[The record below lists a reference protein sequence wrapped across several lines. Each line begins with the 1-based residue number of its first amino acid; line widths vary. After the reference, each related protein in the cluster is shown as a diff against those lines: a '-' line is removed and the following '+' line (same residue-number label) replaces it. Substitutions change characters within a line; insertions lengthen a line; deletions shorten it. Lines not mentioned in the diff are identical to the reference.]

1 MRFNFKDT
9 NTIARDALWKTY
21 SDIFEKIFTVRPNKA
36 YKQDAKYEDLVS
48 FVITANQ
55 MLGNTFDTIDIT
67 EEVMING
74 LDFSPAV

>member
-1 MRFNFKDT
+1 MLLHEMNFGTLIQMCLK
-9 NTIARDALWKTY
+9 KVFKVKP
-21 SDIFEKIFTVRPNKA
+21 SVA

-55 MLGNTFDTIDIT
+55 MLGNTLDSVDVK
-67 EEVMING
+67 EEVLING